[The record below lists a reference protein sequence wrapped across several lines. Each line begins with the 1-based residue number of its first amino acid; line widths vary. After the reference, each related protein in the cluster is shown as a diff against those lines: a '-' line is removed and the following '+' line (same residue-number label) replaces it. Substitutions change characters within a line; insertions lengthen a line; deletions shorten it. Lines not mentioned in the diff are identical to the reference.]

1 MTSQLRNLFKNGFM
15 VLKSSNRL
23 LFIATLLFI
32 FPLLFLYITNTFVE
46 TAEKNIET
54 AEKRRV
60 AVLHDALSVL
70 LPTYESNPALTREF
84 LAVQQREMSDVPEI
98 RIVKKTESGYE
109 ILESYQDEK
118 EGSYESVTDLY
129 TVAQPELTSPLIFT
143 FVSNEGRSWHAIR
156 AVKVGN
162 ETFYILSQHS
172 FSNIDTVMKAR
183 KQQAYLGLTA
193 IFAFLIALAYWF
205 GRQIDWHKRYDALDI
220 KMKERDLF
228 TNMIAHEFRTPLTA
242 IRGYSSFL
250 AESKTISE
258 KEKTFVDAVQTSTE
272 RLLAL
277 INDFLEVARIQSG
290 KMNLELVAVDVQP
303 TIMAVIDALQ
313 PIAKE
318 KNLSL
323 SFHKLAVPVVLT
335 TDTKRLYQILQNL
348 ISNSLKYTEKGSVEL
363 TVDVAPRTVSIRI
376 KDTGM
381 GISAEDQK
389 KLFEPFGRVGGVD
402 KSTITGT
409 GLGMWITKQL
419 AEALKGT
426 VTVESIKDVGTHVV
440 LVFRR

>member
-23 LFIATLLFI
+23 LFIAALLFI
-32 FPLLFLYITNTFVE
+32 FPLLFLYITNTFAE

-60 AVLHDALSVL
+60 AVLHDAITVL
-70 LPTYESNPALTREF
+70 LRSYETNPDLTREF
-84 LAVQQREMSDVPEI
+84 LATQQQEMTDVTEI
-98 RIVKKTESGYE
+98 RIAKKTTDGYY
-109 ILESYQDEK
+109 ILESYEDEK
-118 EGSYESVTDLY
+118 ERSFESVTDMY
-129 TVAQPELTSPLIFT
+129 TMAQPENKNSLIFT
-143 FVSNEGRSWHAIR
+143 FVNGNERTWQAIR
-156 AVKVGN
+156 AVTLGN
-162 ETFYILSQHS
+162 ETVYILSEHS
-172 FSNIDTVMKAR
+172 FLNIDTVMKAR

-250 AESKTISE
+250 AESQTISE

-313 PIAKE
+313 PIAKD

-335 TDTKRLYQILQNL
+335 TDTKRLYQIFQNL

>member
-1 MTSQLRNLFKNGFM
+1 
-15 VLKSSNRL
+15 
-23 LFIATLLFI
+23 
-32 FPLLFLYITNTFVE
+32 
-46 TAEKNIET
+46 
-54 AEKRRV
+54 
-60 AVLHDALSVL
+60 
-70 LPTYESNPALTREF
+70 
-84 LAVQQREMSDVPEI
+84 
-98 RIVKKTESGYE
+98 
-109 ILESYQDEK
+109 
-118 EGSYESVTDLY
+118 
-129 TVAQPELTSPLIFT
+129 
-143 FVSNEGRSWHAIR
+143 
-156 AVKVGN
+156 
-162 ETFYILSQHS
+162 
-172 FSNIDTVMKAR
+172 
-183 KQQAYLGLTA
+183 
-193 IFAFLIALAYWF
+193 
-205 GRQIDWHKRYDALDI
+205 
-220 KMKERDLF
+220 
-228 TNMIAHEFRTPLTA
+228 MIAHEFRTPLTA

-250 AESKTISE
+250 AESQTISE

-303 TIMAVIDALQ
+303 TIMAVIEALQ

-318 KNLSL
+318 KNLTL

-348 ISNSLKYTEKGSVEL
+348 ISNSLKYTKEGSVEVTL
-363 TVDVAPRTVSIRI
+363 DVAPRAISIRI

-381 GISAEDQK
+381 GISADDQK

-419 AEALKGT
+419 AEALKGA

-440 LVFRR
+440 LVFKR